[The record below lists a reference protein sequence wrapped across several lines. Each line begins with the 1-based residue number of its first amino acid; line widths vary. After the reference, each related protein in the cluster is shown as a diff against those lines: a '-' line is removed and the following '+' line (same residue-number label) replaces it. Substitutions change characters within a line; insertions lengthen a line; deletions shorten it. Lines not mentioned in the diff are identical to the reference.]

1 MYVHVLYLSV
11 HSEVLRTTGGNGKA
25 FFPPL
30 LFHMRRAACGAM
42 LEFYS
47 QYFHSILMF
56 LLFLKS
62 QLSPH
67 QVIDSI
73 SDFNLEP
80 QKCSASSARQC
91 GDSQLW
97 VGIRRG
103 SCKHL
108 SNHQSAWPPYLVFKC
123 LASAKASTC
132 WISIWFFS
140 TLNEF

>member
-11 HSEVLRTTGGNGKA
+11 HSEVLCTTGGNGKA

-80 QKCSASSARQC
+80 QKCSASSARRV
-91 GDSQLW
+91 W
-97 VGIRRG
+97 A
-103 SCKHL
+103 
-108 SNHQSAWPPYLVFKC
+108 QSVVTWD
-123 LASAKASTC
+123 KAR
-132 WISIWFFS
+132 I
-140 TLNEF
+140 L